1 MRENRGSII
10 QSSRLTQLKTQQIN
24 IQFIQIY
31 AIVQKNIHSFQTQQ
45 QCYQYRSAVTRQR
58 NTSTKTR
65 NVHSN
70 ATKDVSRL
78 HSAVNRRMTSSPTLH
93 QTYDVADRRP
103 KRRTNEGIHDERPK
117 HTFHRQM
124 FVSETNIRTSQR
136 QMYIPK
142 TNGRSKDKWTSQRQM
157 DVPKTNVRPK
167 DMYVP
172 KTKWT
177 SQRQMYVPKTNV
189 HPKDKWTC
197 QRQMYVPKTNGRS
210 KDKCT
215 SQRQMYIRKTPSCY
229 TNNPLI

>member
-24 IQFIQIY
+24 IQFIQMY

-103 KRRTNEGIHDERPK
+103 KRRTNEGIDDERPK
-117 HTFHRQM
+117 HTF
-124 FVSETNIRTSQR
+124 QR
-136 QMYIPK
+136 Q
-142 TNGRSKDKWTSQRQM
+142 NGRPKDKCTSQRQM
-157 DVPKTNVRPK
+157 D
-167 DMYVP
+167 
-172 KTKWT
+172 
-177 SQRQMYVPKTNV
+177 
-189 HPKDKWTC
+189 
-197 QRQMYVPKTNGRS
+197 VPKTNGRS

-215 SQRQMYIRKTPSCY
+215 FERRQAVTQTTRSYKQT
-229 TNNPLI
+229 LE